1 MKSIW
6 QIILLSAF
14 LLGCENGKH
23 KSFSEGNL
31 IVNFEID
38 QLDNQEIVLEL
49 ITFNPRRIQ
58 LDTIKAKKGKGEFF
72 YQTNKTSFYSLYI
85 PGKEGEIRFVANPND
100 VVTLKGNADNLFA
113 SSKIGGTPENER
125 LDSLITYIKATK
137 YFTDSLNKVF
147 KKAESK
153 QMHHALIEEFQ
164 MLYRDAKIKEEA
176 YVTDYVLRNPGQFSN
191 LMAVN
196 SLDKNRHKKIFQ
208 IIDSALVSN
217 FPRNQDV
224 IKFHS
229 IIDSWYSSAIG
240 KKAPNFTLLDSD
252 GKTKSLSDFR
262 GKYVLLDFWNT
273 GCRPCIQEI
282 PNLKRIQKEFG
293 GDKFEIV
300 SVCIDRNNFET
311 QEIWKKINSKYKTNW
326 TQVYDAGGLATAKK
340 YKITHY
346 PTMMVIDPSGN
357 IIDAGNHVRGEN
369 AYQIIKNLIYNE

>member
-6 QIILLSAF
+6 QTIFISAF
-14 LLGCENGKH
+14 LLGCENGRQKT
-23 KSFSEGNL
+23 FSEGNL

-38 QLDNQEIVLEL
+38 QLDNQEVVLEL
-49 ITFNPRRIQ
+49 ITFNPKRIQ
-58 LDTIKAKKGKGEFF
+58 LDTIKAKQGKGEFSHN
-72 YQTNKTSFYSLYI
+72 TNKTSFYSLYI

-100 VVTLKGNADNLFA
+100 VITLKGNANNLFA

-147 KKAESK
+147 RKAKTK

-164 MLYRDAKIKEEA
+164 ILYGDAKIKEEA
-176 YVTDYVLRNPGQFSN
+176 YVSDYVLRNPGQFSN
-191 LMAVN
+191 LMAIN

-300 SVCIDRNNFET
+300 SVCIDRNNVET
-311 QEIWKKINSKYKTNW
+311 QEVWKKINKKHKTNW

-346 PTMMVIDPSGN
+346 PTMMVLDPSGS

-369 AYQIIKNLIYNE
+369 AYQIIKNLVYNE

>member
-6 QIILLSAF
+6 QIILVSAF
-14 LLGCENGKH
+14 LLGCENEK
-23 KSFSEGNL
+23 KSFLEGNL
-31 IVNFEID
+31 TVKFDID
-38 QLDNQEIVLEL
+38 QLEQQKVVLEL
-49 ITFNPRRIQ
+49 ITFNPKRIQ
-58 LDTIKAKKGKGEFF
+58 LDTIEGEKGKGTFILN
-72 YQTNKTSFYSLYI
+72 TDRTSFYSVYI
-85 PGKEGEIRFVANPND
+85 PGKEGEIRFMANPND
-100 VVTLKGNADNLFA
+100 IITVTGNANNLFA
-113 SSKIGGTPENER
+113 SSKISGTPENKR

-137 YFTDSLNKVF
+137 YYTDSLQKVF

-153 QMHHALIEEFQ
+153 QMHYALIDQFQ
-164 MLYRDAKIKEEA
+164 TLYGNAKLKEEV
-176 YVTDYVLRNPGQFSN
+176 YVTNFVLRNPGQFSN

-208 IIDSALVSN
+208 LIDSALLNN
-217 FPRNQDV
+217 FQNNEDV

-240 KKAPNFTLLDSD
+240 KKAPNFTLLNSE
-252 GKTKSLSDFR
+252 GKTTSLSDYE

-293 GDKFEIV
+293 GDKFEII
-300 SVCIDRNNFET
+300 SICIDRNNPGT
-311 QEIWKKINSKYKTNW
+311 QDVWRRINEKYQTNW

-346 PTMMVIDPSGN
+346 PTMMVLDPLGN
-357 IIDAGNHVRGEN
+357 IIDAGNHVRGEQ
-369 AYQIIKNLIYNE
+369 AYQIIRNLVSYD